1 MQVVADELVRLART
15 TLDAST
21 TLAQGWSGSY
31 ADLNPPDT
39 AAGDSA
45 QGPSLVAAAARVAEA
60 ADLAVGRLVGL
71 LQEDADDVLKVAFDV
86 SATDDDVARRLAGAT
101 EPRRTGA
108 A

>member
-21 TLAQGWSGSY
+21 TLARSWSGTY
-31 ADLNPPDT
+31 ADLNPPAT
-39 AAGDSA
+39 AAGDTGA
-45 QGPSLVAAAARVAEA
+45 GPSLVAAVARAAEA
-60 ADLAVGRLVGL
+60 ADLAVGRLVGV

-86 SATDDDVARRLAGAT
+86 SATDDDVARRLAGGT
-101 EPRRTGA
+101 ELRRTGA